1 MSRRERLKRLFHDGF
16 HAMDIA
22 CPLLSFDAEK
32 DGVEVRAIMQST
44 DVELCGVRVAGRV
57 AGYVTPAD
65 LGEGQ
70 CVLGMRPFAEGQIV
84 SESAG
89 LQAALE
95 ALDLHDYC
103 FLSTL
108 GTVDAFVGRSDVEKP
123 PARMWLFGMITII
136 EMFVSRTVEARF
148 PNESWVEHVAPG
160 RLEYAQKLRDERRR
174 RNQRVELLDCL
185 QLSDKAQILIRD
197 PESAKEMGF
206 ESRREAKEAIKRL
219 ESLRNN
225 LAHSQ
230 EIVAHD
236 WPIIHRL
243 SGRLER
249 ILSRV

>member
-1 MSRRERLKRLFHDGF
+1 MSRRERLKRLFLDGF

-22 CPLLSFDAEK
+22 RPLLSYDAEK
-32 DGVEVRAIMQST
+32 DGVEVREIMQRT
-44 DVELCGVRVAGRV
+44 DLELCGVRVAGLV

-65 LGEGQ
+65 LVEGQ
-70 CVLGMRPFAEGQIV
+70 CAESLRPFGTGQVV
-84 SESAG
+84 SEGSG
-89 LQAALE
+89 LQTALE
-95 ALDLHDYC
+95 ALDQHDYC

-136 EMFVSRTVEARF
+136 EMFVARTIEARF
-148 PNESWVEHVAPG
+148 PDGSWSEHVAPG

-174 RNQRVELLDCL
+174 RNQYVNLLDCL
-185 QLSDKAQILIRD
+185 QLSDKAQILVRD
-197 PESAKEMGF
+197 PESATEMGF

-236 WPIIHRL
+236 WPIISRL
-243 SGRLER
+243 AGRLER
-249 ILSRV
+249 VLSRA

>member
-1 MSRRERLKRLFHDGF
+1 MSRRERLKRLFLDGF

-22 CPLLSFDAEK
+22 RPLLSFDAEK
-32 DGVEVRAIMQST
+32 DGIEVREIMQRT
-44 DVELCGVRVAGRV
+44 EMELCGVRVAGLV
-57 AGYVTPAD
+57 AGYVTLSD
-65 LGEGQ
+65 LAEGH
-70 CVLGMRPFAEGQIV
+70 CVESMRPFSAGQVV

-95 ALDLHDYC
+95 VLDHHDYC

-108 GTVDAFVGRSDVEKP
+108 GTVDAFAGRSDVEKA

-136 EMFVSRTVEARF
+136 EMFVARTIEAQF
-148 PNESWVEHVAPG
+148 PDGSWREHVAAG
-160 RLEYAQKLRDERRR
+160 RLEHARKLRDERRR
-174 RNQRVELLDCL
+174 RNQYVDLLDCL

-197 PESAKEMGF
+197 PESAQEMGF

-230 EIVAHD
+230 EIVVHD
-236 WPIIHRL
+236 WPIISRL

-249 ILSRV
+249 VLSRA